1 MATDKQIE
9 ANRQNAQ
16 KSTGPRTDGGKAA
29 SSQNALKHGVLSGKA
44 ISSYEDQP
52 AFDALLEQLIQDLE
66 PQSALELTLV
76 ERIAILFWREKRLA
90 ETEAAGVGRNKKMLE
105 EKHKYVG
112 GEVDGTFPLQDQ
124 YLVGRYQGMLTRQV
138 RDTLRDLRDEQER
151 RSQVIEVAGRTVL
164 GGEE

>member
-1 MATDKQIE
+1 
-9 ANRQNAQ
+9 
-16 KSTGPRTDGGKAA
+16 
-29 SSQNALKHGVLSGKA
+29 
-44 ISSYEDQP
+44 
-52 AFDALLEQLIQDLE
+52 
-66 PQSALELTLV
+66 
-76 ERIAILFWREKRLA
+76 
-90 ETEAAGVGRNKKMLE
+90 MLE